1 MRQPKSIQIA
11 YYAHL
16 RRIVKGAKS
25 LIDSKL
31 IPVLPM
37 LMERNNPAAYRA
49 DFFSRPDFWKASFLE
64 DALPPGKR
72 VNHIIEAVKKQAS
85 KMTAQKPLER
95 ITNQIGNLV
104 AQHNERQLGLLGVDP
119 PLKGTPK
126 AVAAFTAENVSLI
139 RTIPAD
145 YFADVEKVVH
155 QAMAQGLRHE
165 AVISTLQQR
174 YGVTESRAKLIARD
188 QVLKFNGSM
197 NKLRQTNA
205 GVTKYV
211 WRTVEDERTR
221 EVHAEFDG
229 TTYDWSDPPGD
240 GSAEEGTHPGTA
252 INCRCW
258 ADPVIE
264 DAEESPADPE
274 NIEEPDEPASPPV
287 EPENPPVQGTASEDA
302 FLIAPKASEV
312 FGSNLQVDHDP
323 DHLAFH
329 QAALESLNLV
339 PKQALELVAKEGVK
353 IHIGKGSVADLV
365 PHLANQKGQVKGRG
379 WNVVSGVFDID
390 SKTTVVGSLEPGRAG
405 YAMLHEF
412 GHALDWATGGELSG
426 SDEFRKTWSAWVS
439 SLTPEQRK
447 YAGYFTDKIHGPS
460 ETFADLYF
468 HTLNGAK
475 STAEKSKFFDFSPE
489 LKAHVKAALK
499 DRKLQ

>member
-11 YYAHL
+11 YYGHL
-16 RRIVKGAKS
+16 RKILKGAKS

-31 IPVLPM
+31 VPVLPM
-37 LMERNNPAAYRA
+37 LMERNNPAAYKQDTSYCGCGDPLYCPEVPWLHEYCSVA
-49 DFFSRPDFWKASFLE
+49 HV

-72 VNHIIEAVKKQAS
+72 VNHIMEAVKKQAS

-197 NKLRQTNA
+197 NRLRQTNA

-211 WRTVEDERTR
+211 WRTVEDERVR
-221 EVHAEFDG
+221 SVHDDFDG
-229 TTYDWSDPPGD
+229 NTYDWNDPPGD

-252 INCRCW
+252 INCRCF

-264 DAEESPADPE
+264 DAEE
-274 NIEEPDEPASPPV
+274 
-287 EPENPPVQGTASEDA
+287 
-302 FLIAPKASEV
+302 
-312 FGSNLQVDHDP
+312 
-323 DHLAFH
+323 
-329 QAALESLNLV
+329 
-339 PKQALELVAKEGVK
+339 
-353 IHIGKGSVADLV
+353 
-365 PHLANQKGQVKGRG
+365 
-379 WNVVSGVFDID
+379 
-390 SKTTVVGSLEPGRAG
+390 
-405 YAMLHEF
+405 
-412 GHALDWATGGELSG
+412 
-426 SDEFRKTWSAWVS
+426 
-439 SLTPEQRK
+439 
-447 YAGYFTDKIHGPS
+447 
-460 ETFADLYF
+460 
-468 HTLNGAK
+468 
-475 STAEKSKFFDFSPE
+475 
-489 LKAHVKAALK
+489 
-499 DRKLQ
+499 